1 VFVLALCV
9 LGWCLVFGLVW
20 FVFCFC
26 FWPADGAL
34 SKPFRKT
41 PQNTNTTQTPPPA
54 HTLTHTPKYHE
65 TQQIN
70 AAEGDAEAITRRA
83 AATATGLASV
93 ARALA
98 DNARGAD
105 AAQLAVAEA
114 YVDAF
119 SKVARE
125 SSVVLLPANAGDPAA
140 MVAQAMS
147 AFRAL
152 GGGGAGGPGAAA
164 LGAGGGGK
172 SGA

>member
-1 VFVLALCV
+1 
-9 LGWCLVFGLVW
+9 
-20 FVFCFC
+20 
-26 FWPADGAL
+26 
-34 SKPFRKT
+34 
-41 PQNTNTTQTPPPA
+41 
-54 HTLTHTPKYHE
+54 
-65 TQQIN
+65 
-70 AAEGDAEAITRRA
+70 
-83 AATATGLASV
+83 
-93 ARALA
+93 LA